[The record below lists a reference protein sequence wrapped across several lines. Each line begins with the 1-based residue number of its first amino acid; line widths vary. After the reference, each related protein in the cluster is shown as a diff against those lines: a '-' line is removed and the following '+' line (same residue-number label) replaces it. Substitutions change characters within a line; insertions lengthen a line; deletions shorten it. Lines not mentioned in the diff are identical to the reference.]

1 MTALRGV
8 SLAAVLLAL
17 SAGVTLAQTVP
28 DFAGRWSGPIQ
39 GGAATGTFD
48 LRQEDR
54 KVTGT
59 YERSDAPDKATF
71 DGAIRADGVLV
82 ASMVPPGGEAV
93 SVELRLTDGAL
104 VAAVLIPGAP
114 PREATFRRAPVANP
128 LGGPPPQNPLGAP
141 RANPLATP
149 PPPPWAGTWSDGAV
163 KLVLEPA
170 AEGAFRGAITVQG
183 TTYPVKGAAQPPRL
197 EGTFDVQGHAFAF
210 TAALEGAVLT
220 LTSEG
225 ATYRLRKEGATNP
238 LAAGRATGPTTG
250 AAPAASGPAL
260 TGVYDGPAA
269 PFRHSTGFTLDLPQG
284 WAVQS
289 EQEGV
294 VLLSVPPGKDNTL
307 EAMVMISHGEPDEA
321 DRGKTPGQLMAEL
334 GPSLHESFSLSG
346 ARASSEP
353 RAVVVSGVQGAEA
366 SWTGTLQNGIP
377 ALLWAGGVISDKRFV
392 VVVALIQQGREGEHL
407 ARAKRL
413 LASTRLGE

>member
-17 SAGVTLAQTVP
+17 SAGVTLAQAVP

-71 DGAIRADGVLV
+71 DGAVRADGVL
-82 ASMVPPGGEAV
+82 AATMVPPGGEAV
-93 SVELRLTDGAL
+93 SVEVRLVDGAL
-104 VAAVLIPGAP
+104 VAAVLVPGEA

-128 LGGPPPQNPLGAP
+128 LGGPPPQNPLGSP
-141 RANPLATP
+141 RPNPLATP

-170 AEGAFRGAITVQG
+170 PEGAFRGAITVQG
-183 TTYPVKGAAQPPRL
+183 TTYSVKGAARPPAL
-197 EGTFDVQGHAFAF
+197 EGSFDVQGHAFAF
-210 TAALEGAVLT
+210 TATLEGAVLT

-225 ATYRLRKEGATNP
+225 ATYRLRKEGPANP
-238 LAAGRATGPTTG
+238 LATGPAPGHAPT
-250 AAPAASGPAL
+250 AAAGPAL
-260 TGVYDGPAA
+260 TGVYDGPAQ
-269 PFRHSTGFTLDLPQG
+269 PFRHSTGFALDLPQG
-284 WAVQS
+284 WTVQS

-321 DRGKTPGQLMAEL
+321 DRGKTPTQLMAEL

-346 ARASSEP
+346 ARPSSEP
-353 RAVVVSGVQGAEA
+353 RAVVVSGVPGAEA
-366 SWTGTLQNGIP
+366 TWTGTLQNGIP